1 METFWLERSLST
13 NSSSKRRAIE
23 ELVDG
28 RESAMR
34 LKTLLRKPSG
44 NNGSQPADELVV
56 KILRSFTESI
66 SALSSC
72 EESEV
77 REVMSPQIGG
87 FGAGCD
93 DQGSEHSGES
103 RKRPGL
109 KDGRGCYK
117 RRKESETRTTISP
130 TKDDGH
136 AWRKY
141 GQKDILNS
149 KYPRCYFRCTH
160 KLDQGCRATKQ
171 VQKMEDDP
179 KMYQITYIGNH
190 TCREITRAPQMIT
203 DSDPWESSYTPS
215 RNNSDTKP
223 LTNSQQSFVLCSA
236 NNSIKKEEELA
247 LVKEDTTTTSSDLTD
262 NLSSFDSLLAPE
274 LMGFE
279 SSDPTAMYLSGVDDS
294 PQSFLDMD
302 TMGRFGFDGEFPF
315 YENLQFS

>member
-1 METFWLERSLST
+1 METFLLERSST
-13 NSSSKRRAIE
+13 SSSKSRAIA
-23 ELVDG
+23 ELLEG
-28 RESAMR
+28 RELAFR
-34 LKTLLRKPSG
+34 LKTLLCKPSG
-44 NNGSQPADELVV
+44 SNGSVSADELVV
-56 KILRSFTESI
+56 KILRSFTESL

-77 REVMSPQIGG
+77 REDVSPQMGG
-87 FGAGCD
+87 FGSGCD

-117 RRKESETRTTISP
+117 RRKESETRTTKSS

-160 KLDQGCRATKQ
+160 KHDQGCKATKQ
-171 VQKMEDDP
+171 VQKMEDNP
-179 KMYQITYIGNH
+179 KLYQITYIGSH
-190 TCREITRAPQMIT
+190 TCKEITRAPQMIT

-215 RNNSDTKP
+215 CNNSDTKP
-223 LTNSQQSFVLCSA
+223 LIYSQQSFAFCSA
-236 NNSIKKEEELA
+236 KNSIKKEEELA

-262 NLSSFDSLLAPE
+262 NLSSLDSILPLE

-279 SSDPTAMYLSGVDDS
+279 SSDPTAMYLSCGDGN
-294 PQSFLDMD
+294 PHSFLDMD
-302 TMGRFGFDGEFPF
+302 PLGRLGFDGEFQF
-315 YENLQFS
+315 YENMQFS

>member
-1 METFWLERSLST
+1 MGTFWVEGSSST
-13 NSSSKRRAIE
+13 NSSKSRAIR

-28 RESAMR
+28 RESAIR
-34 LKTLLRKPSG
+34 LKTLLCKPSG
-44 NNGSQPADELVV
+44 NNGSLSADELVV
-56 KILRSFTESI
+56 KILRSFTESL

-72 EESEV
+72 EHSEV
-77 REVMSPQIGG
+77 REDMSPQMVG
-87 FGAGCD
+87 FGSGCD

-117 RRKESETRTTISP
+117 RRKESETFTTISS

-149 KYPRCYFRCTH
+149 TFPRCYFRCTH
-160 KLDQGCRATKQ
+160 KHDQGCRATKQ

-179 KMYQITYIGNH
+179 KVYQITYIGNH

-203 DSDPWESSYTPS
+203 DSDPWESSYPPS

-223 LTNSQQSFVLCSA
+223 LINSQQSFPLCSA
-236 NNSIKKEEELA
+236 RNSIKKEEEPA
-247 LVKEDTTTTSSDLTD
+247 LVKEDTTTTTTSDLTD
-262 NLSSFDSLLAPE
+262 NLPSFDSILPPE

-279 SSDPTAMYLSGVDDS
+279 SSDPTAMYLSCADGS
-294 PQSFLDMD
+294 PHGFLDMD
-302 TMGRFGFDGEFPF
+302 PMGRLGFDGEFPF
-315 YENLQFS
+315 YENVLFS